1 MICFFLAAG
10 IWVLNTL
17 SKNFT
22 STYAISLAS
31 DHKTV
36 KEELTVQAT
45 FIGRGYDLIRLQYRL
60 AGMHHISELAT
71 QQLSGKVLVENM
83 MGNLKSSIQVLN
95 VTPEFITGIEKGL
108 YHKRVP
114 VKSNLEITY
123 QQQFTPSAPV
133 ILKPDSLDI
142 SGALADINAV
152 QYIETL
158 PLKFLNVNRSIFTSI
173 LIESSSL
180 KNINVSK
187 EKVWI
192 YIPVEQ
198 FTEGAIEIPVNT
210 LYKGP
215 SEVKLYPEKVTVTFR
230 VPLSKYKMVKPEQFR
245 AGVFISSSSG
255 KDKINVELLQKPS
268 FVSKI
273 AFSPAEVTYLL
284 FD

>member
-1 MICFFLAAG
+1 MANTLPKSLMALFKPSNKGMTFMICFFLAAG

-31 DHKTV
+31 DHQTV

-45 FIGRGYDLIRLQYRL
+45 FIGRGYDLIRLHYRL

-71 QQLSGKVLVENM
+71 QQLSGKMIVENM

-95 VTPEFITGIEKGL
+95 VTPEFISGIKKGL

-133 ILKPDSLDI
+133 ILKPDSIDI

-215 SEVKLYPEKVTVTFR
+215 SEVKLF
-230 VPLSKYKMVKPEQFR
+230 PEQ
-245 AGVFISSSSG
+245 I
-255 KDKINVELLQKPS
+255 KLN
-268 FVSKI
+268 
-273 AFSPAEVTYLL
+273 SPDVDGFT
-284 FD
+284 